1 MKKNKHV
8 IIVGAGF
15 AGIAAAKKLSNKN
28 VEVTIVNKTNF
39 HLFQPLLYQVATS
52 TLSSSN
58 ITYPVRSIFRKSKNV
73 RVLMD
78 EAVHVDVENKKLH
91 TKHGVHDYDYLV
103 LATGSSHNYFGKDH
117 WEDNAPGLK
126 TVEDALSIR
135 YKVFEAFEKAE
146 REKDPEK
153 RDALLNFV
161 IVGGGPTGVEMAGAI
176 AELAN
181 ETLQGEYK
189 NFKPEDAK
197 VYLVEGT
204 SGVLNTYSE
213 KLKDAAKRQLENL
226 GVHVLLS
233 SFVQDITEEGVVL
246 GRDFIPANTI
256 IWAAGVQAKTVSF
269 SCEIEKHKTG
279 RLIVEKDLTLKGDNS
294 IFVAGDLSY
303 VEGVP
308 TTAPAAIQQGK
319 LVAHNI
325 LKEDKKEF
333 KYLDKGAMAT
343 IGKSAA
349 IAEIGKI
356 KLSGYIAWLLWLF
369 IHVVFLISFKNKASV
384 IVEWLWSYTT
394 LQKRARVMIK
404 SKESRNKDET
414 TKSTDMG

>member
-1 MKKNKHV
+1 MSLNKKHV

-28 VEVTIVNKTNF
+28 CYVTIINKTNF

-52 TLSSSN
+52 TLSSTN

-73 RVLMD
+73 RVIMD
-78 EAVHVDVENKKLH
+78 EAVHVDTKEKILH
-91 TKHGVHDYDYLV
+91 TKNGKYEYDYLV
-103 LATGSSHNYFGKDH
+103 LATGSSHNYFGNDKWEKD
-117 WEDNAPGLK
+117 APGLK

-146 REKDPEK
+146 RETDPVK
-153 RDALLNFV
+153 REPLLNFV
-161 IVGGGPTGVEMAGAI
+161 VVGGGPTGVEMAGAI

-197 VYLVEGT
+197 VYLVEGM
-204 SGVLNTYSE
+204 SSVLNTYSD
-213 KLKDAAKRQLENL
+213 KLKKAARKQLQQL
-226 GVHVLLS
+226 GVQVMTS
-233 SFVQDITEEGVVL
+233 SFVQDITEEGVTI
-246 GRDFIPANTI
+246 GRDFIPSSTV
-256 IWAAGVQAKTVSF
+256 IWAAGVQAKSVSF
-269 SCEIEKHKTG
+269 STEIEKHRTG
-279 RLIVEKDLTLKGDNS
+279 RLLVEKDLTLKGYPD
-294 IFVAGDLSY
+294 IFVAGDLSF

-308 TTAPAAIQQGK
+308 TIAPAAIQQGK
-319 LVAHNI
+319 LVAKNI
-325 LKEDKKEF
+325 LSNGNRNF
-333 KYLDKGAMAT
+333 SYLDKGAMAT
-343 IGKSAA
+343 IGRSAA
-349 IAEIGKI
+349 IAEIGKM

-404 SKESRNKDET
+404 SKEDKE
-414 TKSTDMG
+414 

>member
-1 MKKNKHV
+1 LNKKHV

-15 AGIAAAKKLSNKN
+15 AGIAAAKRLSNKN
-28 VEVTIVNKTNF
+28 VEVTIINKTNF

-52 TLSSSN
+52 TLSSTN

-73 RVLMD
+73 RVIMD
-78 EAVHVDVENKKLH
+78 EAVHVDTKEKILH
-91 TKHGVHDYDYLV
+91 TKNGKYEYDYLV
-103 LATGSSHNYFGKDH
+103 LATGSSHNYFGNDKWEKD
-117 WEDNAPGLK
+117 APGLK

-146 REKDPEK
+146 RETDPVKQEP
-153 RDALLNFV
+153 LLNFV
-161 IVGGGPTGVEMAGAI
+161 VVGGGPTGVEMAGAI

-197 VYLVEGT
+197 VYLVEGMP
-204 SGVLNTYSE
+204 SVLNTYSD
-213 KLKDAAKRQLENL
+213 KLKKAARKQLQQL
-226 GVHVLLS
+226 GVQVMTS
-233 SFVQDITEEGVVL
+233 AFVQDITEDGVTI
-246 GRDFIPANTI
+246 GRDFIPSSTVV
-256 IWAAGVQAKTVSF
+256 WAAGVQAKSVSF
-269 SCEIEKHKTG
+269 STEIEKHRTG
-279 RLIVEKDLTLKGDNS
+279 RLLVEKDLTLKGHPD
-294 IFVAGDLSY
+294 IFVAGDLSF

-308 TTAPAAIQQGK
+308 TIAPAAIQQGK
-319 LVAHNI
+319 LVAKNI
-325 LKEDKKEF
+325 LSNGNRNF
-333 KYLDKGAMAT
+333 SYLDKGAMAT
-343 IGKSAA
+343 IGRSAA

-404 SKESRNKDET
+404 SKDNKEQ
-414 TKSTDMG
+414 K

>member
-1 MKKNKHV
+1 MNKKHV

-28 VEVTIVNKTNF
+28 VEVTIINKTNF

-52 TLSSSN
+52 TLSASN

-117 WEDNAPGLK
+117 WEDSAPGLK

-135 YKVFEAFEKAE
+135 YKVFQAFERAE

-204 SGVLNTYSE
+204 SGVLNTYSK
-213 KLKDAAKRQLENL
+213 KLKDAAKRQLQDL

-246 GRDFIPANTI
+246 GRDFIPASTI

-269 SCEIEKHKTG
+269 SREIEKHKTG

-319 LVAHNI
+319 LVARNI
-325 LKEDKKEF
+325 LKEDKKDF

-414 TKSTDMG
+414 

>member
-28 VEVTIVNKTNF
+28 VEVTIINKTNF

-52 TLSSSN
+52 TLSSTN
-58 ITYPVRSIFRKSKNV
+58 ITYPVRSIFRKSKNI

-91 TKHGVHDYDYLV
+91 TKHGTYDYDHLV

-135 YKVFEAFEKAE
+135 YRVFEAFEKAE
-146 REKDPEK
+146 RETDPEK

-204 SGVLNTYSE
+204 SGVLNTYSD
-213 KLKDAAKRQLENL
+213 KLKDAAKRQLQDL

-246 GRDFIPANTI
+246 GRDFIPASTI

-269 SCEIEKHKTG
+269 SCEIDKHKTG

-349 IAEIGKI
+349 IAEIGKV

-404 SKESRNKDET
+404 SKESRDENSYGQNEAKD
-414 TKSTDMG
+414 

>member
-1 MKKNKHV
+1 MNKKHV

-15 AGIAAAKKLSNKN
+15 AGIAAAKRLSNKN
-28 VEVTIVNKTNF
+28 VEVTIINKTNF

-52 TLSSSN
+52 TLSSTN

-73 RVLMD
+73 RVIMD
-78 EAVHVDVENKKLH
+78 EAVHVDTKEKILH
-91 TKHGVHDYDYLV
+91 TKNGKYEYDYLV
-103 LATGSSHNYFGKDH
+103 LATGSSHNYFGNDKWEKD
-117 WEDNAPGLK
+117 APGLK

-146 REKDPEK
+146 RETDPVKQEP
-153 RDALLNFV
+153 LLNFV
-161 IVGGGPTGVEMAGAI
+161 VVGGGPTGVEMAGAI

-197 VYLVEGT
+197 VYLVEGMP
-204 SGVLNTYSE
+204 SVLNTYSD
-213 KLKDAAKRQLENL
+213 KLKKAARKQLQQL
-226 GVHVLLS
+226 GVQVMTS
-233 SFVQDITEEGVVL
+233 AFVQDITEDGVTI
-246 GRDFIPANTI
+246 GRDFIPSSTVV
-256 IWAAGVQAKTVSF
+256 WAAGVQAKSVSF
-269 SCEIEKHKTG
+269 STEIEKHRTG
-279 RLIVEKDLTLKGDNS
+279 RLLVEKDLTLKGHPD
-294 IFVAGDLSY
+294 IFVAGDLSF

-308 TTAPAAIQQGK
+308 TIAPAAIQQGK
-319 LVAHNI
+319 LVAKNI
-325 LKEDKKEF
+325 LSNGNRNF
-333 KYLDKGAMAT
+333 SYLDKGAMAT
-343 IGKSAA
+343 IGRSAA

-404 SKESRNKDET
+404 SKDNKEQ
-414 TKSTDMG
+414 K

>member
-1 MKKNKHV
+1 MNKKHV

-15 AGIAAAKKLSNKN
+15 AGIAAAKRLSNKN
-28 VEVTIVNKTNF
+28 CYVTIINKTNF

-52 TLSSSN
+52 TLSSTN

-73 RVLMD
+73 RVIMD
-78 EAVHVDVENKKLH
+78 EAVHVDTKEKILH
-91 TKHGVHDYDYLV
+91 TKNGKYEYDYLV
-103 LATGSSHNYFGKDH
+103 LATGSSHNYFGNDKWEKD
-117 WEDNAPGLK
+117 APGLK

-146 REKDPEK
+146 RETDPVK
-153 RDALLNFV
+153 REPLLNFV
-161 IVGGGPTGVEMAGAI
+161 VVGGGPTGVEMAGAI

-197 VYLVEGT
+197 VYLVEGM
-204 SGVLNTYSE
+204 SSVLNTYSD
-213 KLKDAAKRQLENL
+213 KLKKAARKQLQQL
-226 GVHVLLS
+226 GVQVMTS
-233 SFVQDITEEGVVL
+233 SFVQDITEEGVTI
-246 GRDFIPANTI
+246 GRDFIPSSTV
-256 IWAAGVQAKTVSF
+256 IWAAGVQAKSVSF
-269 SCEIEKHKTG
+269 STEIERHRTG
-279 RLIVEKDLTLKGDNS
+279 RLLVEKDLTLKGHPD
-294 IFVAGDLSY
+294 IFVAGDLSF

-308 TTAPAAIQQGK
+308 TIAPAAIQQGK
-319 LVAHNI
+319 LVAKNI
-325 LKEDKKEF
+325 LSNGNRNF
-333 KYLDKGAMAT
+333 SYLDKGAMAT
-343 IGKSAA
+343 IGRSAA

-404 SKESRNKDET
+404 SKENKE
-414 TKSTDMG
+414 

>member
-1 MKKNKHV
+1 MNKKHV

-15 AGIAAAKKLSNKN
+15 AGIAAAKRLSNKN
-28 VEVTIVNKTNF
+28 CYVTIINKTNF

-52 TLSSSN
+52 TLSSTN

-73 RVLMD
+73 RVIMD
-78 EAVHVDVENKKLH
+78 EAVHVDTKEKILH
-91 TKHGVHDYDYLV
+91 TKNGKYEYDYLV
-103 LATGSSHNYFGKDH
+103 LATGSSHNYFGNDKWEKD
-117 WEDNAPGLK
+117 APGLK

-146 REKDPEK
+146 RETDPVK
-153 RDALLNFV
+153 REPLLNFV
-161 IVGGGPTGVEMAGAI
+161 VVGGGPTGVEMAGAI

-197 VYLVEGT
+197 VYLVEGM
-204 SGVLNTYSE
+204 SSVLNTYSD
-213 KLKDAAKRQLENL
+213 KLKKAARKQLKQL
-226 GVHVLLS
+226 GVQVMTS
-233 SFVQDITEEGVVL
+233 SFVQDITEEGVTI
-246 GRDFIPANTI
+246 GRDFIPSSTV
-256 IWAAGVQAKTVSF
+256 IWAAGVQAKSVSF
-269 SCEIEKHKTG
+269 STEIEKHRTG
-279 RLIVEKDLTLKGDNS
+279 RLLVEKDLTLKGHPD
-294 IFVAGDLSY
+294 IFVAGDLSF

-308 TTAPAAIQQGK
+308 TIAPAAIQQGK
-319 LVAHNI
+319 LVAKNI
-325 LKEDKKEF
+325 LSNGNRNF
-333 KYLDKGAMAT
+333 SYLDKGAMAT
-343 IGKSAA
+343 IGRSAA

-404 SKESRNKDET
+404 SKENKE
-414 TKSTDMG
+414 

>member
-28 VEVTIVNKTNF
+28 VEVTIINKTNF

-52 TLSSSN
+52 TLSASN
-58 ITYPVRSIFRKSKNV
+58 ITYPVRSIFRKSKNI

-117 WEDNAPGLK
+117 WEDSAPGLK

-135 YKVFEAFEKAE
+135 YKVFQAFERAE

-204 SGVLNTYSE
+204 SSVLNTYSD
-213 KLKDAAKRQLENL
+213 KLKEAAKRQLQDL

-246 GRDFIPANTI
+246 GRDFIPASTI

-414 TKSTDMG
+414 

>member
-1 MKKNKHV
+1 MKKSKHV

-28 VEVTIVNKTNF
+28 VQVTIINKTNF

-78 EAVHVDVENKKLH
+78 EALHVDVENKKLH

-135 YKVFEAFEKAE
+135 YRVFEAFEKAE
-146 REKDPEK
+146 RETDPEK

-213 KLKDAAKRQLENL
+213 KLKDAAKRQLKNL

-246 GRDFIPANTI
+246 GRDFIPASTI

-279 RLIVEKDLTLKGDNS
+279 RLIVEKDLTLKGVGD

-303 VEGVP
+303 IEGVP

-325 LKEDKKEF
+325 LKEYKKDF

-404 SKESRNKDET
+404 SKESRDKNET
-414 TKSTDMG
+414 TKSTNMG

>member
-28 VEVTIVNKTNF
+28 VEVTIINKTNF

-52 TLSSSN
+52 TLSSTN

-91 TKHGVHDYDYLV
+91 TKHGVHDYDQLV

-117 WEDNAPGLK
+117 WEENAPGLK

-135 YKVFEAFEKAE
+135 YRVFEAFEKAE
-146 REKDPEK
+146 RETDPEK

-204 SGVLNTYSE
+204 SGVLNTYSD
-213 KLKDAAKRQLENL
+213 KLKDAAKRQLQDL

-233 SFVQDITEEGVVL
+233 SFVQDITEDGVVL

-269 SCEIEKHKTG
+269 SCEIEKHRTG
-279 RLIVEKDLTLKGDNS
+279 RLLVEKDLTLKGNS
-294 IFVAGDLSY
+294 DIFVAGDLSY
-303 VEGVP
+303 VKGVP

-319 LVAHNI
+319 LVASNI
-325 LKEDKKEF
+325 LKGEAREF

-369 IHVVFLISFKNKASV
+369 IHVIFLISFKNKASV

-404 SKESRNKDET
+404 SKESRDENSYGQNEAKD
-414 TKSTDMG
+414 

>member
-28 VEVTIVNKTNF
+28 VEVTIINKTNF

-52 TLSSSN
+52 TLSASN
-58 ITYPVRSIFRKSKNV
+58 ITYPVRSIFRKSKNI

-117 WEDNAPGLK
+117 WEDSAPGLK

-135 YKVFEAFEKAE
+135 YKVFQAFERAE

-189 NFKPEDAK
+189 NFKSEDAK

-204 SGVLNTYSE
+204 SGVLNTYSD
-213 KLKDAAKRQLENL
+213 KLKDAAKRQLQDL

-233 SFVQDITEEGVVL
+233 SFVQDITEDGVVL
-246 GRDFIPANTI
+246 GRDFIPASTI

-325 LKEDKKEF
+325 LKKDRKEF

-414 TKSTDMG
+414 

>member
-28 VEVTIVNKTNF
+28 VEVTIINKTNF

-52 TLSSSN
+52 TLSSTN

-91 TKHGVHDYDYLV
+91 TKHGVHDYDQLV

-117 WEDNAPGLK
+117 WEENAPGLK

-135 YKVFEAFEKAE
+135 YRVFEAFEKAE
-146 REKDPEK
+146 RETDPEK

-204 SGVLNTYSE
+204 SGVLNTYSD
-213 KLKDAAKRQLENL
+213 KLKDAAKRQLQDL

-233 SFVQDITEEGVVL
+233 SFVQDITEDGVVL

-279 RLIVEKDLTLKGDNS
+279 RLLVEKDLTLKGNS
-294 IFVAGDLSY
+294 DIFVAGDLSY

-319 LVAHNI
+319 LVASNI
-325 LKEDKKEF
+325 LKGEAREF

-404 SKESRNKDET
+404 SKESRSENET

>member
-1 MKKNKHV
+1 MNKKHV

-15 AGIAAAKKLSNKN
+15 AGIAAAKRLSNKN
-28 VEVTIVNKTNF
+28 CYVTIINKTNF

-52 TLSSSN
+52 TLSSTN

-73 RVLMD
+73 RVIMD
-78 EAVHVDVENKKLH
+78 EAVHVDTKEKFLH
-91 TKHGVHDYDYLV
+91 TKNGKYEYDYLV
-103 LATGSSHNYFGKDH
+103 LATGSSHNYFGNDKWEKD
-117 WEDNAPGLK
+117 APGLK

-146 REKDPEK
+146 RETDPVK
-153 RDALLNFV
+153 REPLLNFV
-161 IVGGGPTGVEMAGAI
+161 VVGGGPTGVEMAGAI

-197 VYLVEGT
+197 VYLVEGM
-204 SGVLNTYSE
+204 SSVLNTYSD
-213 KLKDAAKRQLENL
+213 KLKNAARKQLQQL
-226 GVHVLLS
+226 GVQVMTS
-233 SFVQDITEEGVVL
+233 AFVQDITEDGVTI
-246 GRDFIPANTI
+246 GRDFIPSSTVV
-256 IWAAGVQAKTVSF
+256 WAAGVQAKSVSF
-269 SCEIEKHKTG
+269 STEIEKHRTG
-279 RLIVEKDLTLKGDNS
+279 RLLVEKDLTLKGHPD
-294 IFVAGDLSY
+294 IFVAGDLSF

-308 TTAPAAIQQGK
+308 TIAPAAIQQGK
-319 LVAHNI
+319 LVAKNI
-325 LKEDKKEF
+325 LSNGNRNF
-333 KYLDKGAMAT
+333 SYLDKGAMAT
-343 IGKSAA
+343 IGRSAA

-404 SKESRNKDET
+404 SKESKEQ
-414 TKSTDMG
+414 K

>member
-1 MKKNKHV
+1 
-8 IIVGAGF
+8 
-15 AGIAAAKKLSNKN
+15 
-28 VEVTIVNKTNF
+28 
-39 HLFQPLLYQVATS
+39 
-52 TLSSSN
+52 
-58 ITYPVRSIFRKSKNV
+58 
-73 RVLMD
+73 MD
-78 EAVHVDVENKKLH
+78 EAVHVDVDNKKLH

-135 YKVFEAFEKAE
+135 YRVFEAFEKAE
-146 REKDPEK
+146 RETDPEK

-246 GRDFIPANTI
+246 GRDFIPASTI

-279 RLIVEKDLTLKGDNS
+279 RLIVEKDLTLKGVGD

-303 VEGVP
+303 IEGVP
-308 TTAPAAIQQGK
+308 TIAPAAIQQGK

-325 LKEDKKEF
+325 LKEDRKDF

-404 SKESRNKDET
+404 SKESEKKNET
-414 TKSTDMG
+414 TKSTNMG

>member
-28 VEVTIVNKTNF
+28 VEVTIINKTNF

-52 TLSSSN
+52 TLSSTN
-58 ITYPVRSIFRKSKNV
+58 ITYPVRSIFRKSKNI

-91 TKHGVHDYDYLV
+91 TKHGAHVYDYLV

>member
-1 MKKNKHV
+1 MTKNKHV

-28 VEVTIVNKTNF
+28 VEVTIINKTNF

-52 TLSSSN
+52 TLSSTN

-135 YKVFEAFEKAE
+135 YRVFEAFEKAE
-146 REKDPEK
+146 RETDPEK

-226 GVHVLLS
+226 GVHILLS
-233 SFVQDITEEGVVL
+233 SFVQDITQEGVVL
-246 GRDFIPANTI
+246 GRVFIPASTI

-279 RLIVEKDLTLKGDNS
+279 RLIVEKDLTLKGVGD

-303 VEGVP
+303 IEGVP
-308 TTAPAAIQQGK
+308 TIAPAAIQQGK
-319 LVAHNI
+319 LVAYNI
-325 LKEDKKEF
+325 LKEDRKDF
-333 KYLDKGAMAT
+333 KYFDKGAMAT

-404 SKESRNKDET
+404 SKESEK
-414 TKSTDMG
+414 KK

>member
-28 VEVTIVNKTNF
+28 VQVTIINKTNF

-78 EAVHVDVENKKLH
+78 EAVHVDVDNKKLH

-135 YKVFEAFEKAE
+135 YRVFEAFEKAE
-146 REKDPEK
+146 RETDPEK

-246 GRDFIPANTI
+246 GRDFIPASTI

-279 RLIVEKDLTLKGDNS
+279 RLIVEKDLTLKGVGD

-303 VEGVP
+303 IEGVP
-308 TTAPAAIQQGK
+308 TIAPAAIQQGK

-325 LKEDKKEF
+325 LKEDRKDF

-404 SKESRNKDET
+404 SKESEKKNET
-414 TKSTDMG
+414 TKSTNMG

>member
-1 MKKNKHV
+1 
-8 IIVGAGF
+8 
-15 AGIAAAKKLSNKN
+15 
-28 VEVTIVNKTNF
+28 
-39 HLFQPLLYQVATS
+39 
-52 TLSSSN
+52 
-58 ITYPVRSIFRKSKNV
+58 
-73 RVLMD
+73 MD

-117 WEDNAPGLK
+117 WEDSAPGLK

-135 YKVFEAFEKAE
+135 YKVFQAFERAE
-146 REKDPEK
+146 RETDPEK

-204 SGVLNTYSE
+204 SGVLNTYSD
-213 KLKDAAKRQLENL
+213 KLKEAAKRQLQDL

-246 GRDFIPANTI
+246 GRDFIPASTI

-279 RLIVEKDLTLKGDNS
+279 RLIVENSLTLKGNSS

-319 LVAHNI
+319 LVARNI

-414 TKSTDMG
+414 